1 MFALAN
7 GGVDLR
13 GDVLAAA
20 VSSPLTWAVV
30 AGLVVGKPLGIA
42 GVTLASVR
50 LRLGRLPRGMTHTQV
65 LGGATLSGIGFT
77 VSLLIVELG
86 IDSPELREQAK
97 VGVLIAA
104 VAALLSGWLVFRV
117 LGPRDFR
124 TCSTRRSTPRETT
137 SAGQSRRR

>member
-1 MFALAN
+1 M
-7 GGVDLR
+7 
-13 GDVLAAA
+13 
-20 VSSPLTWAVV
+20 V

-104 VAALLSGWLVFRV
+104 VVALVSGWLVFRV
-117 LGPRDFR
+117 LGPPRLPDVLDPPV
-124 TCSTRRSTPRETT
+124 TPRETT

>member
-50 LRLGRLPRGMTHTQV
+50 RRLGRLPRGMTHTQV

-77 VSLLIVELG
+77 VSLR
-86 IDSPELREQAK
+86 SSS
-97 VGVLIAA
+97 
-104 VAALLSGWLVFRV
+104 SG
-117 LGPRDFR
+117 
-124 TCSTRRSTPRETT
+124 STRRSSGSRPR
-137 SAGQSRRR
+137 SAC